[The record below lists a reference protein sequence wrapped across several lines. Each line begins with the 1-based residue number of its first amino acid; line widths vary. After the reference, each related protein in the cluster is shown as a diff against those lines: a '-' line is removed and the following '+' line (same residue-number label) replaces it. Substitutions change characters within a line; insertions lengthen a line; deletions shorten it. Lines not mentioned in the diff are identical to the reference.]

1 MANPEHLK
9 ILAQGIP
16 KWNEWREEK
25 THLEPDLSGAILE
38 KADLREANL
47 SEADLRGTIL
57 LKADLEDAILH
68 EAILRGADLREAA
81 WRARSLP

>member
-25 THLEPDLSGAILE
+25 SHLKPDLSGANLS
-38 KADLREANL
+38 KANL
-47 SEADLRGTIL
+47 SEAN
-57 LKADLEDAILH
+57 LEDAILDDTNEENEH
-68 EAILRGADLREAA
+68 G
-81 WRARSLP
+81 